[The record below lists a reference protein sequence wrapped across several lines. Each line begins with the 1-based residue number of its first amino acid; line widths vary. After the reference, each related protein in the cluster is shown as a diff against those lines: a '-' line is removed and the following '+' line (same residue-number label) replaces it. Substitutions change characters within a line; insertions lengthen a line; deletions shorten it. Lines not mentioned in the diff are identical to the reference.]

1 MDMSMVRVL
10 VAAAFVAA
18 VVGAGLVTPADA
30 AKCAKIG
37 GEGTGVGEPLAKD
50 QATMALGEAIKA
62 YGGKASGKAAYKCT
76 STALVVYSCTATQRA
91 CK

>member
-1 MDMSMVRVL
+1 MDMVRGL
-10 VAAAFVAA
+10 VAAAVVAA
-18 VVGAGLVTPADA
+18 LVGVGLASQAD

-37 GEGTGVGEPLAKD
+37 GEGTGVGEPIAKD
-50 QATMALGEAIKA
+50 QAIMALAEAIKA

-76 STALVVYSCTATQRA
+76 STALVVYSCTATQKA

>member
-1 MDMSMVRVL
+1 MSIVRVL
-10 VAAAFVAA
+10 AVTAFAAS

-37 GEGTGVGEPLAKD
+37 GEGTGLGELVAKD
-50 QATMALGEAIKA
+50 QANMALAEAIKA
-62 YGGKASGKAAYKCT
+62 YGGKASGKASSKCT
-76 STALVVYSCTATQRA
+76 MALVLTTCTATQKA